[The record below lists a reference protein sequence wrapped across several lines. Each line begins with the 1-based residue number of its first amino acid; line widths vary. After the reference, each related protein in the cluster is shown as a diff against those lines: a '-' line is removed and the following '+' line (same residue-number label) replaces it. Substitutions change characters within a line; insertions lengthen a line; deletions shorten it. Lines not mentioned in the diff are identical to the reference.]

1 MIEPVGARAV
11 AAGRGGVDTHTLY
24 SNGSNY
30 QRLNPQGHANNPTPH
45 GHGHA
50 PGTGPGMSGQ
60 GSSLDVLTGMS
71 SRGTVPLPIG
81 LSLITMDVIEF
92 LKTIYVGDR
101 GCKSVLID
109 GWNSEI
115 KVQATCISRVRSA
128 TWDYYTAEDL
138 PDGFIVFEG
147 VKSVV
152 FEPSC
157 VIPNDSINDIR
168 AEPLV
173 GDQAKYLIVM
183 SVDAVDAAGDRTE
196 VEIRVRADSMALEDH
211 SKPGQRITR

>member
-1 MIEPVGARAV
+1 MEQSRCPLA
-11 AAGRGGVDTHTLY
+11 
-24 SNGSNY
+24 Y
-30 QRLNPQGHANNPTPH
+30 Q
-45 GHGHA
+45 
-50 PGTGPGMSGQ
+50 
-60 GSSLDVLTGMS
+60 LT
-71 SRGTVPLPIG
+71 
-81 LSLITMDVIEF
+81 TMDVVEF

-147 VKSVV
+147 VKSMV
-152 FEPSC
+152 FEPSG

-183 SVDAVDAAGDRTE
+183 SVDAVDAVGDRTE

-211 SKPGQRITR
+211 SKPGQRIIR

>member
-1 MIEPVGARAV
+1 M
-11 AAGRGGVDTHTLY
+11 
-24 SNGSNY
+24 
-30 QRLNPQGHANNPTPH
+30 
-45 GHGHA
+45 
-50 PGTGPGMSGQ
+50 
-60 GSSLDVLTGMS
+60 
-71 SRGTVPLPIG
+71 
-81 LSLITMDVIEF
+81 ITMDLVAF

-115 KVQATCISRVRSA
+115 KIQVTCISRVRST

-138 PDGFIVFEG
+138 QDGFIVFEG

-152 FEPSC
+152 FEPSG

-196 VEIRVRADSMALEDH
+196 AEIRVRADSMALEDQT
-211 SKPGQRITR
+211 KPGQRILR